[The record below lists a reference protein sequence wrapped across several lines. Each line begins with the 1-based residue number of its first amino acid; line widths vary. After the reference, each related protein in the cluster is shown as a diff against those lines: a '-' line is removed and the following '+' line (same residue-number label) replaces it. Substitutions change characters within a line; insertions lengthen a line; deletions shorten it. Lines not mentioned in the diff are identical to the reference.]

1 MPLELRPETEAYR
14 LCQPMH
20 VLSFGEGLFV
30 EFFTFTGGVAF
41 RALDVGPEGRKF
53 SCYYLIYFAPPRPR
67 DAAMVYE
74 AIRLE
79 IESVFPLGF
88 YTRTCTQWKVD
99 VLN

>member
-41 RALDVGPEGRKF
+41 RALDVGPGRK
-53 SCYYLIYFAPPRPR
+53 
-67 DAAMVYE
+67 
-74 AIRLE
+74 E
-79 IESVFPLGF
+79 IL
-88 YTRTCTQWKVD
+88 
-99 VLN
+99 L